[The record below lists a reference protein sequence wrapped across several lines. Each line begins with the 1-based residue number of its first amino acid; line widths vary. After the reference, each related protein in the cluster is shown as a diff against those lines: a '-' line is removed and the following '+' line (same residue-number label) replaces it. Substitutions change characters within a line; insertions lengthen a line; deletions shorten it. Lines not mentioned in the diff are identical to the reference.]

1 MQIIQSIRDKG
12 AAITVGVIVLCL
24 IGFVLMD
31 AKQGNNRLFGSL
43 SQSVGKVNGEAVP
56 LSEFNKRM
64 NQAEAQEE
72 QRSGQRPNGIKVNQI
87 REQVWNQIVA
97 EKIFFEEADKLGI
110 SFSPAELSSILLSSD
125 PNNPFMQQQGMTDP
139 ATGKLDMTK
148 AQEALR
154 NIKKLKGEQK
164 EAVNNEIIN
173 PLKLSAIVAKYSG
186 LLSASAYY
194 PKWMQEKEIAEAKN
208 FAEISYVAVPYSEIS
223 DSAVQV
229 KDADINEYV
238 KKHKELFKQEAGRV
252 ISYVSFSQL
261 PSKEDSNR
269 VREMVE
275 NIKTSFAADTNAQSF
290 VARNTS
296 VIDFQDNYL
305 PKSKIQS
312 SQTDSIA
319 KLPVGTVYGPYVD
332 GESYVVAKMLGSKQL
347 PDSVKARHILIPTVN
362 PQTGEQI
369 NADTTAKKL
378 ADSLLNAIKG
388 GADFAALAL
397 KYSSDGS
404 KDKGGDLGTFAY
416 GAMVPEFNDFTF
428 NKPVGSKDV
437 VRTQYGY
444 HVIEITNQ
452 KDFKPAYKIAF
463 VAKEITSSDLTV
475 NSASLLATK
484 ASAVK
489 SSTELSKYIQANGL
503 KMIQNPLPLKE
514 NDYSVG
520 NLQEARQ
527 LVRWAFEAKKG
538 EVSEPFSIAD
548 EFVVAVLEKVLEEG
562 VQDAEKAR
570 SGAEAIIRNEKKA
583 EIIKTKLGVTPTL
596 ETAAAAYNKQIL
608 QAGAD
613 SSITLNA
620 QIING
625 LGVEPKLLGA
635 SFNKDNQAKPTAP
648 ISGNSGVY
656 VLKVNSVKSKPA
668 DAPEMA
674 AQQATTRL
682 SAIRSQTNNW
692 YEGLRKQATIKD
704 SRSKLF

>member
-154 NIKKLKGEQK
+154 NIKKLKGEQE

-548 EFVVAVLEKVLEEG
+548 EFVVAVLERVLEEG
-562 VQDAEKAR
+562 VQDAETAR

>member
-347 PDSVKARHILIPTVN
+347 PDSVNARHILIPTVN

-388 GADFAALAL
+388 GADFASLAL

-503 KMIQNPLPLKE
+503 KMIQNPFPLKE

-562 VQDAEKAR
+562 VQDAETAR

-583 EIIKTKLGVTPTL
+583 EIIKTKLGATPTL

>member
-97 EKIFFEEADKLGI
+97 EKIFFKEADKLGI

-296 VIDFQDNYL
+296 VIDFQDTYL

-562 VQDAEKAR
+562 VQDAETAR

>member
-229 KDADINEYV
+229 KDADIKEYV

-347 PDSVKARHILIPTVN
+347 PDSVNARHILIPTVN

-388 GADFAALAL
+388 GADFASLAL

-452 KDFKPAYKIAF
+452 KDFNPAYKIAF

-562 VQDAEKAR
+562 VQDAETAR

-583 EIIKTKLGVTPTL
+583 EIIKTKLGATPTL

>member
-347 PDSVKARHILIPTVN
+347 PDSVNARHILIPTVN

-388 GADFAALAL
+388 GADFASLAL

-452 KDFKPAYKIAF
+452 KDFNPAYKIAF

-562 VQDAEKAR
+562 VQDAETAR

-583 EIIKTKLGVTPTL
+583 EIIKTKLGATPTL

>member
-562 VQDAEKAR
+562 VQDAETAR

>member
-229 KDADINEYV
+229 KDADIKEYV

-388 GADFAALAL
+388 GADFASLAL

-562 VQDAEKAR
+562 VQDAETAR

-583 EIIKTKLGVTPTL
+583 EIIKTKLGATPTL

-674 AQQATTRL
+674 AQQATARL